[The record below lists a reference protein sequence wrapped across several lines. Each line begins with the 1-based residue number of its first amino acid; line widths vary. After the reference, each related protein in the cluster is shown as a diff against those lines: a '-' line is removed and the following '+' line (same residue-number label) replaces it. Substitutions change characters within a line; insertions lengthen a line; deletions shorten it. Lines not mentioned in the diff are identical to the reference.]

1 MKIKKS
7 TVKKICNLHEERY
20 DKCYA
25 MLRRLI
31 EKSGRKDWL
40 FIKNCF
46 KKLQGGARII
56 EDVEAII
63 SQGMNIICFSS
74 SRAKVALIHS
84 VIISI
89 SNQ

>member
-1 MKIKKS
+1 
-7 TVKKICNLHEERY
+7 
-20 DKCYA
+20 

-74 SRAKVALIHS
+74 
-84 VIISI
+84 
-89 SNQ
+89 

>member
-7 TVKKICNLHEERY
+7 TVKKICNQHEETCE
-20 DKCYA
+20 KCYA
-25 MLRRLI
+25 MLRKLI

-40 FIKNCF
+40 FIKDCY

-63 SQGMNIICFSS
+63 SQGMNICCGF
-74 SRAKVALIHS
+74 
-84 VIISI
+84 
-89 SNQ
+89 

>member
-7 TVKKICNLHEERY
+7 TVKKICNQHEETY

-40 FIKNCF
+40 FIKDCYKN
-46 KKLQGGARII
+46 LQEGARII

-63 SQGMNIICFSS
+63 SQGMNICCMF
-74 SRAKVALIHS
+74 
-84 VIISI
+84 
-89 SNQ
+89 